1 MPPLHLAQARG
12 RTSDARHRRGA
23 RIVPG
28 RHHLFQRHR
37 RLHEDVRREFTVPG
51 NWRRRSRC
59 AEPRIRSASAGGSSA
74 AGWKPI
80 KANDV
85 DIKKRKLGQTNIQI
99 AFVSIRVSEIT
110 SCISDFFSLFF
121 LLFLFSSYL
130 GQKKT
135 FQLNHSIWRKW
146 YLKIWDQRL
155 RILSWDF
162 ISATSSGGEL
172 PQRSVYP
179 VRLDHPRLRGLQ
191 SGDDRRRL
199 HGGTYR
205 RLFRTPSNV
214 GDSNI
219 GCAQVSGLPIRNGD
233 RHAGEIASMA
243 LDLLQAVKNYK
254 ISHRPKDPLLL
265 RIGIHTGDPF
275 VYRYAELDQPD
286 WQKSGQNGGN
296 PNGSFNRSIVWHR
309 RIDVSGRWLVV

>member
-80 KANDV
+80 KANDA

-110 SCISDFFSLFF
+110 SCISDFSVFFF

-130 GQKKT
+130 SQKKHFSWIIRYGESDT
-135 FQLNHSIWRKW
+135 
-146 YLKIWDQRL
+146 LKSEIR
-155 RILSWDF
+155 DF
-162 ISATSSGGEL
+162 EFWAETSSLQPHQVVSFLNDLYTLFDSIIQGYEVYKVETIGDAYMVV
-172 PQRSVYP
+172 RTDGSSV
-179 VRLDHPRLRGLQ
+179 
-191 SGDDRRRL
+191 L
-199 HGGTYR
+199 HRMSVTAT
-205 RLFRTPSNV
+205 LV
-214 GDSNI
+214 
-219 GCAQVSGLPIRNGD
+219 A
-233 RHAGEIASMA
+233 
-243 LDLLQAVKNYK
+243 
-254 ISHRPKDPLLL
+254 HRFPD
-265 RIGIHTGDPF
+265 F
-275 VYRYAELDQPD
+275 RYATGTATPE
-286 WQKSGQNGGN
+286 
-296 PNGSFNRSIVWHR
+296 RSRPWP
-309 RIDVSGRWLVV
+309 